1 MGEAGKPGPARNYA
15 LWLVLGIP
23 VATLVAGVWTIVAIS
38 SESGVDADPDPVR
51 RTAQVQQVSLQADQA
66 AAERGLSASLDI
78 DADGGLL
85 TLGQAT
91 GPLAPVLQ
99 LVHPIQS
106 SLDREIVLQPHPRGW
121 RCPEPIAAAHGWQ
134 LRLVAADGSWRL
146 VGRYQPGDT
155 RVELVPS
162 VGAP

>member
-1 MGEAGKPGPARNYA
+1 MAAAGKPGPARNYA

-23 VATLVAGVWTIVAIS
+23 AATVAAGAWTIVVIRS
-38 SESGVDADPDPVR
+38 DSGVDADPDPVR
-51 RTAQVQQVSLQADQA
+51 RTAQVQVASLEADQA
-66 AAERGLSASLDI
+66 AAERGLAASLAI
-78 DADGGLL
+78 DADGGLVV
-85 TLGQAT
+85 LGQAT

-99 LVHPIQS
+99 LVHPIES
-106 SLDREIVLQPHPRGW
+106 TRDREIVLQPHPRGW

-134 LRLVAADGSWRL
+134 VRLVAADGSWRL

-155 RVELVPS
+155 GVDLRPS

>member
-1 MGEAGKPGPARNYA
+1 MDDAGKPGPSRNYA
-15 LWLVLGIP
+15 LWLVLAIP
-23 VATLVAGVWTIVAIS
+23 AATVVAGVWTIVAIS

-51 RTAQVQQVSLQADQA
+51 RTAQVQVASIEADQA
-66 AAERGLSASLDI
+66 AAERQLSASLEI
-78 DADGGLL
+78 DADGGLVL
-85 TLGQAT
+85 LGQAT

-106 SLDREIVLQPHPRGW
+106 SLDREIVLSPHPRGW
-121 RCPEPIAAAHGWQ
+121 RCAEPIAAGHGWQ

-155 RVELVPS
+155 RVELLPS